1 MHCPGADAKV
11 KLVGWFEMVVWR
23 VCWYV
28 AMLGVTVLA
37 LLPVEHMQQPIF
49 DWWDKAQH
57 ALAFVFLTVW
67 ALFLW
72 PSRSFGVV
80 MMMLAFGAGIEAA
93 QWTVG
98 WRFAEWTDFAADALG
113 VLGAWGLWKM
123 PHLRGS
129 N

>member
-1 MHCPGADAKV
+1 
-11 KLVGWFEMVVWR
+11 
-23 VCWYV
+23 
-28 AMLGVTVLA
+28 
-37 LLPVEHMQQPIF
+37 
-49 DWWDKAQH
+49 
-57 ALAFVFLTVW
+57 LAFVFLTVW